1 MIAALQNFKPIPLDM
16 DDLVIGLADEELAPG
31 QAEDP
36 GRKKISAKDAF
47 YMSVNQLGRVD
58 LAYMEETSGLTP
70 LQLDRELR
78 GKLYWEDPDTGDLL
92 TRQQMGR
99 GNIRKK
105 LADLKARFGEN
116 GRFHENIDLLTELLP
131 ARPDMDEI
139 DFSPAASWIP
149 HYYLKIFIRD
159 LLNMVT
165 EPQIEF
171 DQLHRKCSIRGGLIL
186 DDFNNTSRYG
196 TPRISGV
203 KIFEHTINGTEIEV
217 RDPVD
222 KPEYSSAGK
231 SQAVSGTKTV
241 YVLNEGETLLAR
253 EKQKDQIKAF
263 REWVAAHPKIQERLY
278 EVYCDTYGYAI
289 CRYDGSHQDLPD
301 LNPEVKLQEHQKGPV
316 ERIKASGQNVLLAG
330 DVGEGKTFE
339 YTAGVHELLRIGAVK
354 KALITVPGQVLSESL
369 SVWHLMYPEEE
380 VLAVTPET
388 FRPAVR
394 KETLRKICKA
404 ETRIVFMAHSTFDML
419 TMSRDYYLSR
429 KLKEIHQ
436 AGAALKAARLPST
449 AGRMKSA
456 LARLQKEYKKLLETL
471 KETETA
477 CFESLG
483 FDCLVV
489 DEAHNYRYITLPYRL
504 GGVSGCAR
512 KGSKKSD
519 ELMEKAHFI
528 EKKGGRVIFATAT
541 PITNSLADLYVMM
554 KYLQPEEM
562 EMLRISGFAEWVNTF
577 CDQNT
582 NFEVDMMIDGRFKTR
597 FSQFHNLPELMAL
610 FSNVCEFSRGDI
622 KDMDLPDFGRR
633 ESVIVPRLQIQK
645 EFFDEMRRRNE
656 AIHLGEVSSKED
668 NGLKLTMEGRM
679 CSTHP
684 GLVMPEAQ
692 YMTLE
697 CKPMVCAGKVY
708 DLYREYPGTTQ
719 LIFCDFGTPK
729 DTFNIYDEM
738 KFHLMRLGIPER
750 EIAYIHEAATE
761 ARRDK
766 LFKAFNDGEIRVLL
780 GSTGKLGTGVNVQ
793 KRCIAVHHLDVCWK
807 PSDIRQRRGRMLR
820 QGNRNRRVY
829 EFCYCTEKSFDAYL
843 WQILE
848 NKQRFIDS
856 FLDGT
861 LSIHHR
867 KERDVSDT
875 VLTYSEIKAL
885 TIGNPLVKKR
895 VETANLLERTNMARR
910 EKQKELDRFENL
922 LLETPIELEKKR
934 HLLTVLKKADAFYQ
948 KNKQTV
954 PQEERE
960 TFGKE
965 LLLALSGNAGTS
977 REQVFDWYQ
986 GFDVVLPDNMEAEHP
1001 YVLLRCPEGGTFRAG
1016 MKTDRPL
1023 GCCMRLDHVLEG
1035 LSSRAE
1041 QTETACRVLEDQMKQ
1056 AREELD
1062 KGNIY
1067 ESRIVQLQKELDALD
1082 EQITGNQ

>member
-1 MIAALQNFKPIPLDM
+1 MHAMKPVPLDV
-16 DDLVIGLADEELAPG
+16 DDLLQGFIEEETSSNPT
-31 QAEDP
+31 EDC
-36 GRKKISAKDAF
+36 GGTKKISAKDAF
-47 YMSVNQLGRVD
+47 YLSVNQLGRVD
-58 LAYMEETSGLTP
+58 LSFMEKMSGLSV
-70 LQLDRELR
+70 LELDRELR
-78 GKLYWEDPDTGDLL
+78 GKLYWEDPDSGDLL

-105 LADLKARFGEN
+105 LADLQARFGKT
-116 GRFHENIDLLTELLP
+116 GRFRENIDLLNELLP
-131 ARPDMDEI
+131 DRPDIDEI
-139 DFSPAASWIP
+139 DISPAAPWIP
-149 HYYLKIFIRD
+149 HYYLKVFLRE
-159 LLNMVT
+159 LLNMMT
-165 EPQIEF
+165 DPQIEY
-171 DQLHRKCSIRGGLIL
+171 DKLHRKCSISQGLIL

-196 TPRISGV
+196 TPRISAV
-203 KIFEHTINGTEIEV
+203 KIFEHTVNGAQIEV
-217 RDPVD
+217 RDPVLKSTD
-222 KPEYSSAGK
+222 SLTGK
-231 SQAVSGTKTV
+231 GSKGSPGEKTV

-253 EKQKDQIKAF
+253 EKQKDQIRAF
-263 REWVAAHPKIQERLY
+263 KDWVASNPKVRDRLY

-289 CRYDGSHQDLPD
+289 CRYDGAHQELPD

-339 YTAGVHELLRIGAVK
+339 YTAGVHELLRIQAVK
-354 KALITVPGQVLSESL
+354 KALITVPGQVFSEAL

-380 VLAVTPET
+380 ILAVTPES
-388 FRPAVR
+388 FRPALR
-394 KETLRKICKA
+394 KEVLDKIRQ
-404 ETRIVFMAHSTFDML
+404 ETTRIVFMAHSTFDML
-419 TMSRDYYLSR
+419 TMSRDYYLGR
-429 KLKEIHQ
+429 KLQEIHQ
-436 AGAALKAARLPST
+436 ADAALKAARLPST

-456 LARLQKEYKKLLETL
+456 LARLQKEYKKLLETI
-471 KETETA
+471 KETDTA

-489 DEAHNYRYITLPYRL
+489 DEAHNYRYITLPCHL
-504 GGVSGCAR
+504 GGVSGCAW
-512 KGSKKSD
+512 KGSRKSD
-519 ELMEKAHFI
+519 ELMEKAHYI

-554 KYLQPEEM
+554 KYLQPDEM
-562 EMLRISGFAEWVNTF
+562 EMLKISGFAEWVNTF

-582 NFEVDMMIDGRFKTR
+582 NFEVDMVIDGRFRTR
-597 FSQFHNLPELMAL
+597 FSKFHNLPELMAL
-610 FSNVCEFSRGDI
+610 FSNVCEFSRGDTEE
-622 KDMDLPDFGRR
+622 MGLPEFGKR

-656 AIHLGEVSSKED
+656 AIHQGEVKSSED
-668 NGLKLTMEGRM
+668 NGLKLTIEGRM

-684 GLVMPEAQ
+684 GLVIPEAQ

-697 CKPMVCAGKVY
+697 CKPLACARKVY
-708 DLYREYPGTTQ
+708 EIYKTWPGTTQ

-729 DTFNIYDEM
+729 DSFNIYDET
-738 KFHLMRLGIPER
+738 KFQLMTLGIPEK
-750 EIAYIHEAATE
+750 EIAYIHEAATD

-766 LFKAFNDGEIRVLL
+766 LFEAFNKGEIRVLL

-820 QGNRNRRVY
+820 QGNQNKRVY

-895 VETANLLERTNMARR
+895 VETANLLERTDMARR
-910 EKQKELDRFENL
+910 EKQKELDRLENL
-922 LLETPIELEKKR
+922 LLEAPLEIEKKKQ
-934 HLLTVLKKADAFYQ
+934 LLAMLKKAGDFYRKQ
-948 KNKQTV
+948 KQTV
-954 PQEERE
+954 PQDERE
-960 TFGKE
+960 AFGKE
-965 LLLALSGNAGTS
+965 LLEALAGNLD
-977 REQVFDWYQ
+977 RKKEQVFDWYQ
-986 GFDVVLPDNMEAEHP
+986 GFEVVLPERMEAEHP
-1001 YVLLRCPEGGTFRAG
+1001 FVLLRCPEGGSFRVR
-1016 MKTDRPL
+1016 MNTDRPL

-1035 LSSRAE
+1035 LTARAE
-1041 QTETACRVLEDQMKQ
+1041 ETETACRVLAQKMQK

-1062 KGNIY
+1062 KGNVY
-1067 ESRIVQLQKELDALD
+1067 EARIIQLTRELEELD
-1082 EQITGNQ
+1082 EQIAANH